1 MRAVMNCN
9 TFKQA
14 TVCRNISGARLVSS
28 FSKKKDVPTPFPTK
42 YHPTR
47 SANNSNIQ
55 LPAGVVHNPPS
66 AAPSPFQ
73 TPAAFLPA
81 NDPRRQVVWN
91 QAQKDLQEGRI
102 NIENMPALS
111 SETHKKEYHLT
122 AEDVAKIQKLRLEDP
137 EKWTRK
143 ALAAEFKC
151 SPFFISMVSKPDA
164 GRMEEMNKRLETI
177 KGEWTQHRKDSR
189 RDRSRR
195 REFWLKDI

>member
-1 MRAVMNCN
+1 MKVQSL
-9 TFKQA
+9 KQ
-14 TVCRNISGARLVSS
+14 VIDRKVVGVRQVSS

-73 TPAAFLPA
+73 TPSAFLPE
-81 NDPRRQVVWN
+81 NDPRRQIIWN
-91 QAQKDLQEGRI
+91 QSQKDIQEGRV

-111 SETHKKEYHLT
+111 SESNKKQYHLT
-122 AEDVAKIQKLRLEDP
+122 AEDIAEIQRLRLEDP

-143 ALAAEFKC
+143 ALAAKYQC

-164 GRMEEMNKRLETI
+164 SRLAKMNDTLNTI
-177 KGEWTQHRKDSR
+177 KSEWTQHRKSAR
-189 RDRSRR
+189 RDRARR